1 MKSGTIRC
9 LTERARRICQDD
21 NKKEELLHIRDTF
34 LKNGYPKHVISRNLK
49 KKERRQETTHDAEET
64 DGSTKQPS
72 LFLPYV
78 QGLSEKIQIECRKLN
93 VRTIF
98 KSSGT
103 LRSLSVLTRVKI
115 KTPELMKKGVV
126 YKIPCRDCETSYIG
140 ETGRTLQ
147 KRISEHKY
155 AVKTNN
161 RKNGIAVHAW
171 DMGHQPDWDAAEVME
186 TEPHQWKRRVLEAIW
201 IQKTPQTCN
210 LDCGLTLSDTW
221 SMRTR

>member
-1 MKSGTIRC
+1 M
-9 LTERARRICQDD
+9 
-21 NKKEELLHIRDTF
+21 LHVSLSVSPQSR
-34 LKNGYPKHVISRNLK
+34 LHVW
-49 KKERRQETTHDAEET
+49 
-64 DGSTKQPS
+64 GV
-72 LFLPYV
+72 FW
-78 QGLSEKIQIECRKLN
+78 IQIASKTRLFHWWGSD

-98 KSSGT
+98 KSSGI
-103 LRSLSVLTRVKI
+103 LRSVLTRVKT

-126 YKIPCRDCETSYIG
+126 YKIPCRECETSYIG

-147 KRISEHKY
+147 KRITEHKY

-171 DMGHQPDWDAAEVME
+171 DMCHQPDWEAAEVME
-186 TEPHQWKRRVLEAIW
+186 TEPHQWKGRVSEAIW
-201 IQKTPQTCN
+201 IQKTPQTYN